1 MSKFEDR
8 LWSDLVREHG
18 SELAPATPPAPY
30 AGKSGAPLAAGALAL
45 AIALIAAILIFTAGG
60 RTTQAYAVTSNAD
73 GTVTVTIRQLV
84 GVSGANAKLAKLG
97 VPVTVATV
105 RADCAVARHP
115 THMPPSLF
123 PRVAHPTK
131 VDGTVGMKID
141 PSLIPTGDT
150 LRLAAEQIGSG
161 TPASFAL
168 QIALYRGPA
177 PTCVR
182 PSENHFRR
190 QSSRLP
196 SHAL

>member
-1 MSKFEDR
+1 MPKFEDR

-18 SELAPATPPAPY
+18 SELAMATPRVPRARRPRT
-30 AGKSGAPLAAGALAL
+30 PLAAAALAL
-45 AIALIAAILIFTAGG
+45 AAALIAAILIFTAGG
-60 RTTQAYAVTSNAD
+60 RTTQAYAVTTNAD

-105 RADCAVARHP
+105 KADCAVGRHSTRMAP
-115 THMPPSLF
+115 QLF

-131 VDGTVGMKID
+131 VDGTVGMRID
-141 PSLIPTGDT
+141 PSLIPAGDT
-150 LRLAAEQIGSG
+150 LRLAAEQVGNG
-161 TPASFAL
+161 TPAAFAL

-182 PSENHFRR
+182 PSENHFRQ
-190 QSSRLP
+190 QSSPLP
-196 SHAL
+196 SRAL